1 MEKTINEVFRNRVK
15 KYGDRLA
22 VEKRVGNG
30 WETATFNQYYER
42 SRAAGLG
49 FYELGVRKGDRI
61 AILSENRME
70 WVYSDM
76 GGLGIG
82 ACMFGIYAT
91 VNEEEVEVILKN
103 SGAKIIVVENAAQLR
118 KARAAMKGSPALKV
132 IVVIDEKDCQVDDK
146 MVISY
151 PALIERGKAKHAAE
165 PKLFEMLADDVQSD
179 DLALLQYTSGTTG
192 VPKGAMIAHG
202 TLMANI
208 LALDTVEPKYG
219 YDTDNVVGFLPLSH
233 IFERV
238 PVHLYAMFRG
248 ITKHMAGNMETLLE
262 DIQTKKPT
270 ILFAVPRVLEKIYQK
285 MQLQVSQKPP
295 VVQKLFKWAQGVG
308 DSVSVCKEKKIPVPL
323 GLRIKHKIAYALV
336 FKKLQHALGGRIRWM
351 CAAGAPIARE
361 IVNFFNAAGIFVLE
375 GWGMSETTGGGTL
388 SNLNDFSPGSVGRP
402 LPGLDIKIADDGEIL
417 VKGAMVFRGYYN
429 MPEETKNSFTS
440 DGYFMTGDIGVFD
453 ERGLLYIT
461 DRKKDIIITAGGKN
475 IAPQRIETIFKEN
488 PLFTQVVV
496 IGDRRKFLTAL
507 LNIDL
512 EMAKHLASEKGIKFN
527 NPDELLGSAEF
538 KELMDKA
545 VEERNSHL
553 GKVETIKYYTVL
565 KKDFSKETGELT
577 NTLKVRRKAVVE
589 MYSKEIEAMYRSA

>member
-1 MEKTINEVFRNRVK
+1 MEKTINQVFRDQVK

-22 VEKRVGNG
+22 VEKRIGNS
-30 WETATFNQYYER
+30 WETATWNQYYER
-42 SRAAGLG
+42 SVFAGLG
-49 FYELGVRKGDRI
+49 FYELGLRKGDRPG
-61 AILSENRME
+61 ILSENRLE

-82 ACMFGIYAT
+82 ACVFGIYAT
-91 VNEEEVEVILKN
+91 VNKDEVEVILKN
-103 SGAKIIVVENAAQLR
+103 SGAKAIVVENAVQLE
-118 KARAAMKGSPALKV
+118 KARAAMANCPELKA
-132 IVVIDEKDCQVDDK
+132 IVVVEEKGCQVDDK
-146 MVISY
+146 TVISF
-151 PALIERGKAKHAAE
+151 PRLMERGRARHGAE
-165 PKLFEMLADDVQSD
+165 PGLFEKLADEVGPD
-179 DLALLQYTSGTTG
+179 DLAILQYTSGTTG

-208 LALDTVEPKYG
+208 LALDAVKPQYG

-238 PVHLYAMFRG
+238 PVHLYAMFKG
-248 ITKHMAGNMETLLE
+248 ITKHMAGNMDTLVE
-262 DIQTKKPT
+262 DIQNKKPT

-308 DSVSVCKEKKIPVPL
+308 DRVSLCKERKEPVPL
-323 GLRIKHKIAYALV
+323 GLRFKHRIAYALV

-388 SNLNDFSPGSVGRP
+388 SNLDDFSPGSVGRP
-402 LPGLDIKIADDGEIL
+402 LPGLDIKIAEDGEIL
-417 VKGAMVFRGYYN
+417 VRGDMVFRGYYG
-429 MPEETKNSFTS
+429 MPEETKNAFTS
-440 DGYFMTGDIGVFD
+440 DGYFMTGDIGMFD

-461 DRKKDIIITAGGKN
+461 DRKKDLIITAGGKN
-475 IAPQRIETIFKEN
+475 IAPQRVETIFKEN

-496 IGDRRKFLTAL
+496 IGDRRKYLTAL
-507 LNIDL
+507 FNIDL
-512 EMAKHLASEKGIKFN
+512 EIASHLAAENGIEVKS
-527 NPDELLGSAEF
+527 PEELLANPRF
-538 KELMDKA
+538 RAVLDKA

-553 GKVETIKYYTVL
+553 GKVETIKNYTLL
-565 KKDFSKETGELT
+565 KRDFSKDTGELT
-577 NTLKVRRKAVVE
+577 NTLKVKRKAVVE
-589 MYSKEIEAMYRSA
+589 MYAKEIEAMYQEN